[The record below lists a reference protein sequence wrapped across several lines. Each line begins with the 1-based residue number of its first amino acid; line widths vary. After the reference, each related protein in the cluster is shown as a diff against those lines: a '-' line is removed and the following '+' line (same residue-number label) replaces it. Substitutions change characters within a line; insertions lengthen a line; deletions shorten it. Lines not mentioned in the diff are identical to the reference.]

1 MIKLGVWLEQSRP
14 CLLRGLDHICGEW
27 RLVCLTPNLLKL
39 WRSACAPMTVET
51 AVMGLYGPAM
61 ALVRAASLKWTSR
74 FSSQLTRFPRS
85 GHSGRTDGMAHQ
97 ESTGC

>member
-1 MIKLGVWLEQSRP
+1 MVTESRHRQ
-14 CLLRGLDHICGEW
+14 LKIDAT
-27 RLVCLTPNLLKL
+27 LVCLTPNLLKL